1 MATGLVYEGDG
12 FLRTESRATESRPGL
27 RTKAAEVETEALAPS
42 AAEVEQRA
50 RALRRE
56 YLNDWLFW
64 LLDR

>member
-27 RTKAAEVETEALAPS
+27 RTKAVAETEALDPS